1 MIQTQ
6 YIQKLNQ
13 NKILTASPQEVI
25 TLLYDGAIKFCN
37 MALLGF
43 ENNDIEKINI
53 NIQKAERIIEE
64 LVSSLNFDYPVS
76 NDFLNIYKF
85 IYQLLLDAN
94 VKKDKEKLERA
105 LVELR
110 EIKDIWRQIISKKIT
125 FNN

>member
-1 MIQTQ
+1 MTQAQ

-110 EIKDIWRQIISKKIT
+110 EIKDIWRQIISKK
-125 FNN
+125 

>member
-110 EIKDIWRQIISKKIT
+110 EIKDIWRQIISKK
-125 FNN
+125 

>member
-1 MIQTQ
+1 MTQAQ

-37 MALLGF
+37 IALIGF
-43 ENNDIEKINI
+43 ETNDFEKINI
-53 NIQKAERIIEE
+53 NIQKTERIIEE
-64 LVSSLNFDYPVS
+64 LISSLNFDYPVS

-94 VKKDKEKLERA
+94 IKKDKEKLERA

-110 EIKDIWRQIISKKIT
+110 EIKDIWKQVIKK
-125 FNN
+125 